1 MESFSKSR
9 RKKRF
14 NNNYIHLFNL
24 NCNLE
29 IQKEIN
35 IIKNKEYEI
44 SAKNK
49 TTIKEK
55 NTKNLDKSFDF
66 FIKTKNFSKNK
77 EKTYN
82 YKIENNLMNEKESNN
97 NISDNL
103 NNNKNKIN
111 NTFDNLNSSHLKNE
125 INEDF
130 SMFMDPNYE
139 DDLTL

>member
-24 NCNLE
+24 NSNLE

-49 TTIKEK
+49 ATIKEK
-55 NTKNLDKSFDF
+55 
-66 FIKTKNFSKNK
+66 
-77 EKTYN
+77 
-82 YKIENNLMNEKESNN
+82 KIE
-97 NISDNL
+97 
-103 NNNKNKIN
+103 KI
-111 NTFDNLNSSHLKNE
+111 
-125 INEDF
+125 
-130 SMFMDPNYE
+130 
-139 DDLTL
+139 